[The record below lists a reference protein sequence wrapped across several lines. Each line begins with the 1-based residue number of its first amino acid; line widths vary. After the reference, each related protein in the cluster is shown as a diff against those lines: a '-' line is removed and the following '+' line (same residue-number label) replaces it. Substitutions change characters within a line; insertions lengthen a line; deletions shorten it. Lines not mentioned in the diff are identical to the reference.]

1 MSEKNKI
8 LVEAQP
14 FYIKEQSS
22 ESDSRYVFAY
32 TISIRNTGINAVRL
46 LNRHWLITDSN
57 GKVQEVSGSG
67 VVGKQPYLKAGGVFR
82 YTSGAMIETSVGIME
97 GRYEMISD
105 TGEKFTALIPRFT
118 LSIPRTLH

>member
-8 LVEAQP
+8 LVDAQP

-22 ESDSRYVFAY
+22 ESDDRYVFAY
-32 TISIRNTGINAVRL
+32 TITIRNTGTSAARL
-46 LNRHWLITDSN
+46 LTRHWLITDSN
-57 GKVQEVSGSG
+57 GKKQEVNGTG
-67 VVGKQPYLKAGGVFR
+67 VVGKQPYLKSGEVFR

-105 TGEKFTALIPRFT
+105 TGEKFNALVPRFT

>member
-8 LVEAQP
+8 LVESQP

-22 ESDSRYVFAY
+22 EADNRYVFAY
-32 TISIRNTGINAVRL
+32 TITIRNTGKLAARL
-46 LNRHWLITDSN
+46 LERFWLITDAN

-67 VVGKQPYLKAGGVFR
+67 VIGKQPYLKPGEVFR
-82 YTSGAMIETSVGIME
+82 YTSGAMIETPVGIME
-97 GRYEMISD
+97 GRYTMVSD
-105 TGEKFTALIPRFT
+105 NGEKFDAAIPRFT